1 MFKRYYSIADKIAVV
16 IRLDKIQSG
25 ESTRNLSQITVSPFE
40 VFETPNISSAKGIL
54 FERSKAKGII
64 RKAVLKSDY
73 IVARLPSMSG
83 FIAIDYANKY
93 DKPYLTEVVACPW
106 DARSEEHTSELQS
119 RGHLV
124 CRLLLEK

>member
-1 MFKRYYSIADKIAVV
+1 MQVLFCHDGPIRVDPNENYYGIAHNDEMFKRYYSIADKIAVV

-64 RKAVLKSDY
+64 RKAVLKSD
-73 IVARLPSMSG
+73 
-83 FIAIDYANKY
+83 
-93 DKPYLTEVVACPW
+93 
-106 DARSEEHTSELQS
+106 RSEEHTSELQS
-119 RGHLV
+119 RGHL
-124 CRLLLEK
+124 